1 VPERDGAL
9 MARAMEPA
17 SDFCRSLRFLERW
30 PAAVF
35 FVSSGA
41 LLARIVEQPLRD
53 LFPDGVAAE

>member
-1 VPERDGAL
+1 
-9 MARAMEPA
+9 MEPA

>member
-1 VPERDGAL
+1 
-9 MARAMEPA
+9 MEPA
-17 SDFCRSLRFLERW
+17 SDFCRSLRFLERR
-30 PAAVF
+30 PAAGF